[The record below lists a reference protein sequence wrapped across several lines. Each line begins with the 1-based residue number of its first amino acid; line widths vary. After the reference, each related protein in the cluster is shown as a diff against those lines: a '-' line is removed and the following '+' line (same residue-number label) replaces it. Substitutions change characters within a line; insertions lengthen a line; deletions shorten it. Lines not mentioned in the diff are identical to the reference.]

1 MPTSITRGQV
11 GTWKA
16 KAEALRT
23 RVKNLS
29 KKTDKVVVQAVHSTE
44 VGGAAFIAGIIQGRS
59 GSVEVVGVPLEL
71 ALALGLHGAAFV
83 GLGGKMA
90 PHLHGFADGFM
101 GAYMACLGRGVGVK
115 MRLKTFGKATA
126 KKSAKTTGESRHS
139 LPSAGV
145 SLTDE
150 DVYYARMAEA
160 IS

>member
-1 MPTSITRGQV
+1 MPVTRITRGQV

-29 KKTDKVVVQAVHSTE
+29 KKTDKVVEQAVHSTE
-44 VGGAAFIAGIIQGRS
+44 VGGAAFIAGVIQGRS
-59 GSVEVVGVPLEL
+59 GKVDIVGVPLEL
-71 ALALGLHGAAFV
+71 ALTLGLHGAAFM

-90 PHLHGFADGFM
+90 PHLHGFADGFL
-101 GAYMACLGRGVGVK
+101 GAYMADLGRDVGVK
-115 MRLKTFGKATA
+115 MRQKSGKT
-126 KKSAKTTGESRHS
+126 SGELPDGPRHS

-145 SLTDE
+145 SLSDE